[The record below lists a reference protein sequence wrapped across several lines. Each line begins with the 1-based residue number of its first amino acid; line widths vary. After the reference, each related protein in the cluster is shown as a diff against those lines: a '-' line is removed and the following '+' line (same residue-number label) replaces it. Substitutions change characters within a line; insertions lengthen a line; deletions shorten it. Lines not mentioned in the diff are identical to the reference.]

1 MPRATTGKVHHKRR
15 EKILKDVKG
24 FYGARKNLWRTAKD
38 ARRKKLQNSYKDRRR
53 KKRDFR
59 ALWIIRINAAAR
71 LYGIS
76 YSRLIDGMKKA
87 NILIDRKIL
96 AELAVNDTVA
106 FKAIVEKV
114 TNKAA

>member
-15 EKILKDVKG
+15 EKVLKDVKG

-59 ALWIIRINAAAR
+59 ALWIMRINAAAR
-71 LYGIS
+71 VYGIS

-87 NILIDRKIL
+87 NILIDRKML
-96 AELAVNDTVA
+96 ADLAVRDTNA
-106 FKAIVEKV
+106 FKAIVETV
-114 TNKAA
+114 INKAA

>member
-15 EKILKDVKG
+15 EKVLKDVKG

-59 ALWIIRINAAAR
+59 ALWIMRINAAAR
-71 LYGIS
+71 VYGIS

-87 NILIDRKIL
+87 NILIDRKML
-96 AELAVNDTVA
+96 ADLAVRDTNA

>member
-1 MPRATTGKVHHKRR
+1 MPRATTGKIHHKRR
-15 EKILKDVKG
+15 EKVLKDVKG

-59 ALWIIRINAAAR
+59 ALWIMRINAAAR
-71 LYGIS
+71 IYGIS

-87 NILIDRKIL
+87 NILIDRKML
-96 AELAVNDTVA
+96 ADLAVRDTNA
-106 FKAIVEKV
+106 FKAIVETV

>member
-59 ALWIIRINAAAR
+59 ALWIMRINAAAR

>member
-15 EKILKDVKG
+15 EKVLKDVKG

-59 ALWIIRINAAAR
+59 ALWIMRINAAAR
-71 LYGIS
+71 VYGIS

-87 NILIDRKIL
+87 NILIDRKML
-96 AELAVNDTVA
+96 ADLAVRDTNA

-114 TNKAA
+114 KNKAA

>member
-1 MPRATTGKVHHKRR
+1 MPRATTGKVHNKRR

-38 ARRKKLQNSYKDRRR
+38 ARRKKLQNSYRDRRR

-59 ALWIIRINAAAR
+59 ALWIMRINAAAR

-87 NILIDRKIL
+87 NILIDRKML
-96 AELAVNDTVA
+96 ADLAVSDANA

>member
-59 ALWIIRINAAAR
+59 ALWIMRINAAAR

-96 AELAVNDTVA
+96 AELAVNDTNA